1 MPAWEFS
8 GEFLDGAARDH
19 VVIGTGEPERLP
31 GRFALAGLVDAHA
44 HPSVAVDEDGPF
56 LADRPFAE
64 SKLDEYAARGVSVIR
79 DVGGLNTVT
88 LDFAR
93 TPMPGRPLVTAAG
106 AEWIKI
112 IGDFPQWGEAG
123 RVPDSLDF
131 TYDLETLRRAVDTT
145 HALGARL
152 ALHCTMPAGE
162 LVAMGVD
169 SFEHATALTR

>member
-1 MPAWEFS
+1 M
-8 GEFLDGAARDH
+8 
-19 VVIGTGEPERLP
+19 
-31 GRFALAGLVDAHA
+31 
-44 HPSVAVDEDGPF
+44 
-56 LADRPFAE
+56 
-64 SKLDEYAARGVSVIR
+64 SVIR

-93 TPMPGRPLVTAAG
+93 TPMPGRPLVTA
-106 AEWIKI
+106 
-112 IGDFPQWGEAG
+112 AG

-169 SFEHATALTR
+169 SFEHGTALTR